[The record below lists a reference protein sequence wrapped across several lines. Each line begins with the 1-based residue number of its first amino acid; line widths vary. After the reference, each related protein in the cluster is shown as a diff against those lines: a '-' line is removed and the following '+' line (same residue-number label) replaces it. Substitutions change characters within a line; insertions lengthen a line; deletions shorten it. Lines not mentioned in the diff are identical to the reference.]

1 MLLSGK
7 DIDRRLSISEK
18 TITLMKNVTKKSLP
32 DSAKFYNIMLFL
44 MFLLAKKKK
53 IIPAAE
59 IISCE
64 TKNKAFLK
72 KRTFISRNYF
82 MMVLPPVIFYKYT

>member
-18 TITLMKNVTKKSLP
+18 TITLRKNVTKKSLP

-44 MFLLAKKKK
+44 MFLLAKKK